1 MERISLN
8 ANIRKESGKGV
19 ARSLRRSG
27 RIPAVLYSK
36 GESTSISLSPINVRK
51 LIMLGHAESTLID
64 LKLEGPDDK
73 SDKIAI
79 LRDYQK
85 DPLTGELLHAD
96 FFEVS
101 MDEKIRVT
109 VPVELTGKTPA
120 GVVEGGLLQL
130 VTREVEIECL
140 PSIIPDNLLADASAL
155 GIGES
160 LHIRDINI
168 PDGVRFVLDPEQVVL
183 TIAAPVSQEKMQ
195 ELLTAPA
202 PGGEAPKEPE
212 FLKKPV
218 KEGEKAVEKE
228 GKA

>member
-1 MERISLN
+1 MERISLS
-8 ANIRKESGKGV
+8 ANVRTEGGKGV

-27 RIPAVLYSK
+27 RIPAVLCGK
-36 GESTSISLSPINVRK
+36 GVSTSLSLDPSRVRK

-64 LKLEGPDDK
+64 LKLEGAADK

-79 LRDYQK
+79 LRDYQT
-85 DPLTGELLHAD
+85 DPLTGELLHVD

-109 VPVELTGKTPA
+109 VPIELTGKTPA

-130 VTREVEIECL
+130 VSREVEIECL
-140 PSIIPDNLLADASAL
+140 PSMIPDNILADPSAL
-155 GIGES
+155 GIGDS
-160 LHIRDINI
+160 LHIRDITI
-168 PDGVRFVLDPEQVVL
+168 PDGIRFVSEPDHVIL

-202 PGGEAPKEPE
+202 PGEATKEPE
-212 FLKKPV
+212 VIKKPV
-218 KEGEKAVEKE
+218 KEGEKVAEKE

>member
-1 MERISLN
+1 MERILLN
-8 ANIRKESGKGV
+8 ANIRTESGKGV

-27 RIPAVLYSK
+27 RIPAVLYGK
-36 GESTSISLSPINVRK
+36 GVSTSISLDPAKVRK

-64 LKLEGPDDK
+64 LKLEGTADK
-73 SDKIAI
+73 TDKIAI

-101 MDEKIRVT
+101 MDEKIKVT

-130 VTREVEIECL
+130 VLREVEIECL
-140 PSIIPDNLLADASAL
+140 PSLIPDNVLADASAL

-160 LHIRDINI
+160 LHIRDISI
-168 PDGVRFVLDPEQVVL
+168 PDGIRFVSEPEQVVL

-202 PGGEAPKEPE
+202 PGEATKEPE
-212 FLKKPV
+212 VIKKPV
-218 KEGEKAVEKE
+218 KEGEKVAEKE

>member
-168 PDGVRFVLDPEQVVL
+168 PEGVRFVSDPEQVVL

-212 FLKKPV
+212 LLKKPV

>member
-8 ANIRKESGKGV
+8 ADIRKESGKGV
-19 ARSLRRSG
+19 ARSLRRGG

-36 GESTSISLSPINVRK
+36 GGSTSISLSPINVRK

-168 PDGVRFVLDPEQVVL
+168 PDGVRFVSDPEQVVL

-202 PGGEAPKEPE
+202 PGEAPKEPE
-212 FLKKPV
+212 LVKKPA

>member
-8 ANIRKESGKGV
+8 ANVRKESGKGV
-19 ARSLRRSG
+19 ARGLRRSG

-36 GESTSISLSPINVRK
+36 GKSTSISLDPAKVKK

-64 LKLEGPDDK
+64 LKLEGTVEK
-73 SDKIAI
+73 TGKVAI

-109 VPVELTGKTPA
+109 VPIELTGKTPA
-120 GVVEGGLLQL
+120 GVAEGGLLQL
-130 VTREVEIECL
+130 ISREVEIECL
-140 PSIIPDNLLADASAL
+140 PSLIPDNIQADASAL
-155 GIGES
+155 GIGDS
-160 LHIRDINI
+160 LHVRDISI
-168 PDGVRFVLDPEQVVL
+168 PEGIRFVSDQEQVVL
-183 TIAAPVSQEKMQ
+183 TIVAPVSQEKLQ
-195 ELLTAPA
+195 ELLTTPA
-202 PGGEAPKEPE
+202 PGEGTKEPE
-212 FLKKPV
+212 LIKKPV
-218 KEGEKAVEKE
+218 KEGEKVAEKE

>member
-8 ANIRKESGKGV
+8 ANVRNESGKGV
-19 ARSLRRSG
+19 ARSIRRSG
-27 RIPAVLYSK
+27 RIPAVLCGK
-36 GESTSISLSPINVRK
+36 GVSTSLSLDPAKVRK

-64 LKLEGPDDK
+64 LKLEGAADK

-85 DPLTGELLHAD
+85 DPVTGELLHVD

-109 VPVELTGKTPA
+109 VPIELTGKTPL

-130 VTREVEIECL
+130 VSREVEIECL
-140 PSIIPDNLLADASAL
+140 PSMIPDNILADASAL
-155 GIGES
+155 GVGAS
-160 LHIRDINI
+160 LHVRDLSLPEGI
-168 PDGVRFVLDPEQVVL
+168 RFVTEPEHVIL
-183 TIAAPVSQEKMQ
+183 NIAAPVSQEKMQ

-202 PGGEAPKEPE
+202 PAEAAKEPE
-212 FLKKPV
+212 LIKKPV
-218 KEGEKAVEKE
+218 KEGEKVAEKE

>member
-8 ANIRKESGKGV
+8 ASVRNESGKGV

-27 RIPAVLYSK
+27 RIPAVLCGK
-36 GESTSISLSPINVRK
+36 GVSTSLSLDPAKVRK

-64 LKLEGPDDK
+64 LKLEGAADK

-85 DPLTGELLHAD
+85 DPVTGELLHVD

-109 VPVELTGKTPA
+109 VPIELTGKTPL

-130 VTREVEIECL
+130 VSREVEIECL
-140 PSIIPDNLLADASAL
+140 PSMIPDNILADASAL
-155 GIGES
+155 GVGAS
-160 LHIRDINI
+160 LHVRDLSLPEGI
-168 PDGVRFVLDPEQVVL
+168 RFVTEPEHVIL
-183 TIAAPVSQEKMQ
+183 NIAAPVSQEKMQ

-202 PGGEAPKEPE
+202 PAEAAKEPE
-212 FLKKPV
+212 LIKKPV
-218 KEGEKAVEKE
+218 KEGEKVAEKE

>member
-19 ARSLRRSG
+19 ARGLRRSG
-27 RIPAVLYSK
+27 RIPAVLYGK
-36 GESTSISLSPINVRK
+36 GKSTSITLEPSRVKK

-64 LKLEGPDDK
+64 LKLEGAADK

-79 LRDYQK
+79 LRDYQT

-109 VPVELTGKTPA
+109 VPIELTGKTPA
-120 GVVEGGLLQL
+120 GVTEGGLLQL
-130 VTREVEIECL
+130 VSREVEIECL
-140 PSIIPDNLLADASAL
+140 PSMIPDNVQADASAL
-155 GIGES
+155 GIGDS
-160 LHIRDINI
+160 LHIRDISI
-168 PDGVRFVLDPEQVVL
+168 PEGIRFVSDPEQVVL
-183 TIAAPVSQEKMQ
+183 TIAAPVSQEKLQ
-195 ELLTAPA
+195 ELLTTPA
-202 PGGEAPKEPE
+202 PGEAAKEPE
-212 FLKKPV
+212 LIKKPV
-218 KEGEKAVEKE
+218 KEGEKVAEKE

>member
-8 ANIRKESGKGV
+8 ANIRNESGKGV

-27 RIPAVLYSK
+27 RIPAVLCGK
-36 GESTSISLSPINVRK
+36 GVSTSLSLDPSRVRK

-64 LKLEGPDDK
+64 LKLEGAADK

-79 LRDYQK
+79 LRDYQT
-85 DPLTGELLHAD
+85 DPLTGELLHVD

-109 VPVELTGKTPA
+109 VPIELTGKTPV

-130 VTREVEIECL
+130 VSREVEIECL
-140 PSIIPDNLLADASAL
+140 PSMIPDNILADASAL
-155 GIGES
+155 AVGDS
-160 LHIRDINI
+160 LHVRDLTV
-168 PDGVRFVLDPEQVVL
+168 PDGIRFVSEPEHVIL
-183 TIAAPVSQEKMQ
+183 NIAAPVTQEKMQ
-195 ELLTAPA
+195 ELLATSAPA
-202 PGGEAPKEPE
+202 EVPKEPE
-212 FLKKPV
+212 LIKKPV
-218 KEGEKAVEKE
+218 KEGEKATEKE

>member
-8 ANIRKESGKGV
+8 ANVRSESGKGA

-27 RIPAVLYSK
+27 RIPAVLCGK
-36 GESTSISLSPINVRK
+36 GVSTSLSLDPSKVRK

-64 LKLEGPDDK
+64 LKLEGAADK

-85 DPLTGELLHAD
+85 DPLTGELLHVD

-109 VPVELTGKTPA
+109 VPIELTGKTPL

-130 VTREVEIECL
+130 VSREVEIECL
-140 PSIIPDNLLADASAL
+140 PSLIPDNILADASAL
-155 GIGES
+155 MVGDS
-160 LHIRDINI
+160 LHVSDLSI
-168 PDGVRFVLDPEQVVL
+168 PDGIRFVTEPEHVIL
-183 TIAAPVSQEKMQ
+183 NIAAPVSQEKMQ
-195 ELLTAPA
+195 ELLSAPA
-202 PGGEAPKEPE
+202 PGEAAKEPE
-212 FLKKPV
+212 VIKKPV
-218 KEGEKAVEKE
+218 KEGEKAAEKE

>member
-8 ANIRKESGKGV
+8 ANIRNESGKGV

-27 RIPAVLYSK
+27 RIPAVLCGK
-36 GESTSISLSPINVRK
+36 GVSTSLSLDPSRVRK

-64 LKLEGPDDK
+64 LKLEGAADK

-79 LRDYQK
+79 LRDYQT
-85 DPLTGELLHAD
+85 DPLTGELLHVD

-109 VPVELTGKTPA
+109 VPIELTGKTPV

-130 VTREVEIECL
+130 VSREVEIECL
-140 PSIIPDNLLADASAL
+140 PSMIPDNILADASAL
-155 GIGES
+155 AVGDS
-160 LHIRDINI
+160 LHVRDLTI
-168 PDGVRFVLDPEQVVL
+168 PDGIKFVSEPEHVIL
-183 TIAAPVSQEKMQ
+183 YIAAPVTQEKMQ
-195 ELLTAPA
+195 ELLATSAPA
-202 PGGEAPKEPE
+202 EAPKEPE
-212 FLKKPV
+212 LIKKPV
-218 KEGEKAVEKE
+218 KEGEKATEKE

>member
-8 ANIRKESGKGV
+8 ANVRKESGKGV
-19 ARSLRRSG
+19 ARGFRRSG

-36 GESTSISLSPINVRK
+36 GKSTSISLDPAKVKK

-64 LKLEGPDDK
+64 LKLEGTVEK
-73 SDKIAI
+73 AGKVAI

-109 VPVELTGKTPA
+109 VPIELTGKTPA
-120 GVVEGGLLQL
+120 GVAEGGLLQL
-130 VTREVEIECL
+130 ISREVEIECL
-140 PSIIPDNLLADASAL
+140 PSLIPDNIQADASAL
-155 GIGES
+155 GIGDS
-160 LHIRDINI
+160 LHVRDINI
-168 PDGVRFVLDPEQVVL
+168 PEGIRFVSDQEQVVL
-183 TIAAPVSQEKMQ
+183 TIVAPVSQEKLQ
-195 ELLTAPA
+195 ELLTTPA
-202 PGGEAPKEPE
+202 PGEATKEPE
-212 FLKKPV
+212 LIKKPV
-218 KEGEKAVEKE
+218 KEGEKVAEKE

>member
-8 ANIRKESGKGV
+8 ASVRNESGKGV

-27 RIPAVLYSK
+27 RIPAVLCGK
-36 GESTSISLSPINVRK
+36 GVSTSLSLDPAKVRK

-64 LKLEGPDDK
+64 LKLEGAADK

-85 DPLTGELLHAD
+85 DPVTGELLHVD

-109 VPVELTGKTPA
+109 VPIELTGKTPL

-130 VTREVEIECL
+130 VSREVEIECL
-140 PSIIPDNLLADASAL
+140 PSMIPDNILADASAL
-155 GIGES
+155 GVGDS
-160 LHIRDINI
+160 LHVRDLSLPEGII
-168 PDGVRFVLDPEQVVL
+168 FVTEPEHVIL
-183 TIAAPVSQEKMQ
+183 NIAAPVSQEKMQ
-195 ELLTAPA
+195 ELLATAAPA
-202 PGGEAPKEPE
+202 AEAAKEPE
-212 FLKKPV
+212 LIKKPV
-218 KEGEKAVEKE
+218 KEGEKAAEKE

>member
-8 ANIRKESGKGV
+8 ADIRKDGGKGV
-19 ARSLRRSG
+19 ARSLRKGG

-36 GESTSISLSPINVRK
+36 GKSTSISLDPSKVKR

-64 LKLEGPDDK
+64 LKLAGTADK
-73 SDKIAI
+73 AEKIAI

-109 VPVELTGKTPA
+109 VPIELTGKTPA
-120 GVVEGGLLQL
+120 GVAEGGILQL
-130 VTREVEIECL
+130 ISREVEIECL
-140 PSIIPDNLLADASAL
+140 PSMIPDNVQADASAL
-155 GIGES
+155 AIGDS
-160 LHIRDINI
+160 LHIRDISI
-168 PDGVRFVLDPEQVVL
+168 PEGVRFVSDHDQVVL
-183 TIAAPVSQEKMQ
+183 TIVAPVSQEKLQ
-195 ELLTAPA
+195 ELLTTPA
-202 PGGEAPKEPE
+202 PGEAAKEPE
-212 FLKKPV
+212 LIKKPV
-218 KEGEKAVEKE
+218 KEGEKVAEKE